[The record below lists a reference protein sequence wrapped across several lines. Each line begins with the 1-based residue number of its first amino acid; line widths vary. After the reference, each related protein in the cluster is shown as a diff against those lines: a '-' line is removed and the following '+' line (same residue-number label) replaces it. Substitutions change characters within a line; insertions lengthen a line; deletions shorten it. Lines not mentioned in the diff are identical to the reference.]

1 MELGE
6 RGEWIKCWAC
16 GHGRETRDKQGS
28 QCLPL
33 FHFHPSLTLTLSQV
47 AVNALLANLLLPV
60 LAHPSAIRTSPTI
73 VLVIGTLAVPLAST
87 RMGKDETIFIAKT
100 DDMTPGIT
108 NLISGTEETMAA
120 TALATMTMVAMR
132 DIFATVVVILKKG
145 MTVDATNV
153 VTMTVTV
160 DAIAHRVDLGVEGE
174 MSDHGHPVV
183 VHVRFLNSGHIL
195 SIPNLYL

>member
-1 MELGE
+1 
-6 RGEWIKCWAC
+6 
-16 GHGRETRDKQGS
+16 
-28 QCLPL
+28 
-33 FHFHPSLTLTLSQV
+33 LTLSQV

-60 LAHPSAIRTSPTI
+60 LAHPSATRTSLTI

-120 TALATMTMVAMR
+120 TALATMTMFAMR
-132 DIFATVVVILKKG
+132 DIFATVVVILKKA

-160 DAIAHRVDLGVEGE
+160 DAIAHRVDIPGVEGE

-183 VHVRFLNSGHIL
+183 VHVRFLNPGHIL
-195 SIPNLYL
+195 SMPNLYP